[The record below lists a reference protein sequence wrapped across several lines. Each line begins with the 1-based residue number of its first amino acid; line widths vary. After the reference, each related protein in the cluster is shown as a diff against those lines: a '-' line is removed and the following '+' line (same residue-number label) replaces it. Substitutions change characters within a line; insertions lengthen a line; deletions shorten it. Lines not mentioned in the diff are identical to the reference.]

1 MEYKQKEKHSC
12 EVRVPDNDQWK
23 GFLATFKSKVSSI
36 VKSFKFTASFNSHY
50 WVLFCVLV
58 TRAFTVHFLPWR
70 MSFSFWA
77 WWYANMPNFT
87 CSYLFLPKVTVLTL
101 VRAWNAHLC
110 RNHQPLC
117 VRLLTAFLFLNFWV
131 SGPNYKNTSYTD
143 FIVPWFEKCEIL
155 SMTHTWSDTCIL
167 QLSNNLN
174 FNLKM
179 LLLSPHFFHIN
190 FKKWK
195 WSPTSEQQAQLQ
207 SLQEPL

>member
-1 MEYKQKEKHSC
+1 MKRFPCHFQI
-12 EVRVPDNDQWK
+12 K
-23 GFLATFKSKVSSI
+23 GFINSKNLQIHSFIQLTLLSLVLCASDKSI
-36 VKSFKFTASFNSHY
+36 HCP
-50 WVLFCVLV
+50 LFALKNVVFILGMVICQ
-58 TRAFTVHFLPWR
+58 
-70 MSFSFWA
+70 
-77 WWYANMPNFT
+77 YAKFT
-87 CSYLFLPKVTVLTL
+87 CSYLFLPKVTVLTW

-131 SGPNYKNTSYTD
+131 LGPNYKNTSYTD
-143 FIVPWFEKCEIL
+143 FIVPWFEKCKIL
-155 SMTHTWSDTCIL
+155 SMKHTWSDTCIL

-195 WSPTSEQQAQLQ
+195 WSPASEQQAQLQ
-207 SLQEPL
+207 SLQESL